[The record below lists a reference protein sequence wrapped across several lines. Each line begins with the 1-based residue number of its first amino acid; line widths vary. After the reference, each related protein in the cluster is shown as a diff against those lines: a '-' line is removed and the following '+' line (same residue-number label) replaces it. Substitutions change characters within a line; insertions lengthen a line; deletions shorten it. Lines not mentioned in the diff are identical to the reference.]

1 MNDKQIEALDAATK
15 LFDKGAALLECYIE
29 YKEAMHCYRTLFHY
43 ILNSTY
49 QSPVSPIF
57 QPEKHSD

>member
-1 MNDKQIEALDAATK
+1 MNNKQIEALSAATK
-15 LFDKGAALLECYIE
+15 LFNKGIE
-29 YKEAMHCYRTLFHY
+29 YEEAMHCYRTLYHY

-57 QPEKHSD
+57 QPEEYSD